1 MKLKSQKGS
10 ITLFIL
16 VSLLLFIAMVV
27 SVYTFMKG
35 KSSSINNELKQIK
48 SKYEI
53 SDNDLTN
60 LYNSTINF
68 MPTINLTRNQNK
80 VNGRITLNTSN
91 LNIKVL
97 KYGWVKSDRE
107 LAKNE
112 LSTENI
118 MDWTFL
124 ENQEGNF
131 NINIIKEDVQ
141 VGYYYICLMVNNME
155 FWKGIEIEPLMST
168 DGRFTPEDSNWNV
181 TNIQDALDNLYQFY
195 SN

>member
-131 NINIIKEDVQ
+131 NIDIIKEDVQ
-141 VGYYYICLMVNNME
+141 VGYYYICLTVNNME

-168 DGRFTPEDSNWNV
+168 DGSFTPEDSNWNV

>member
-35 KSSSINNELKQIK
+35 KSGSINNELKQIK

-131 NINIIKEDVQ
+131 NIDIIKEDVQ
-141 VGYYYICLMVNNME
+141 VGYYYICLIVNNME
-155 FWKGIEIEPLMST
+155 FWKGIEIEPLMATNGS
-168 DGRFTPEDSNWNV
+168 FTPEDSNWNV
-181 TNIQDALDNLYQFY
+181 TNIQDALDDLYQLY

>member
-16 VSLLLFIAMVV
+16 VSLLLFIAMVI
-27 SVYTFMKG
+27 SVYTFMQG

-68 MPTINLTRNQNK
+68 TPTINLTRDQNK
-80 VNGRITLNTSN
+80 VIGRITLNTSN

>member
-16 VSLLLFIAMVV
+16 VSLLLFIAMVI
-27 SVYTFMKG
+27 SVYTFMQG

-131 NINIIKEDVQ
+131 NIDIIKEDVQ
-141 VGYYYICLMVNNME
+141 VGYYYICLTVNNME

-168 DGRFTPEDSNWNV
+168 DGSFTPEDSNWNV

>member
-16 VSLLLFIAMVV
+16 VSLLLFIAMVI
-27 SVYTFMKG
+27 SVYTFMQG

-68 MPTINLTRNQNK
+68 TPTINLTRDQNK
-80 VNGRITLNTSN
+80 VIGRITLNTSN

-131 NINIIKEDVQ
+131 NIDIIKEDVQ

-168 DGRFTPEDSNWNV
+168 DGSFTPEDSNWNV